1 MRAALFFIRCLAACR
16 YRLLRFPARTALVC
30 ASREFD
36 MDDDGPDGA
45 PDQTPDQTLGKALR
59 LGAIA
64 AVAAV
69 ATAAVVIAA
78 GRALLF

>member
-1 MRAALFFIRCLAACR
+1 
-16 YRLLRFPARTALVC
+16 
-30 ASREFD
+30 
-36 MDDDGPDGA
+36 MDDDGPDRA
-45 PDQTPDQTLGKALR
+45 PDQTLGRALR

-78 GRALLF
+78 GRALWF